1 MRRVKMMSQLVVV
14 IAAFA
19 ALSANVASADPVTV
33 FNSGQDTSG
42 CAFMA
47 YDGWY
52 ASVSSTVVL
61 NDDGTLKLMRCSAEL
76 IKGSP
81 VDSTIEYWN
90 GDLHV
95 VISPG
100 GHANVSYH
108 S

>member
-1 MRRVKMMSQLVVV
+1 MKMMLQLVATS
-14 IAAFA
+14 AAFA
-19 ALSANVASADPVTV
+19 ALSANVASAEPVTV

-47 YDGWY
+47 YGGWY
-52 ASVSSTVVL
+52 TSVSSTVVL

-76 IKGSP
+76 VKGSP

-100 GHANVSYH
+100 GHANISLH
-108 S
+108 P